1 MSSLHA
7 ERGVRSFPSVS
18 SPGSR
23 KSIQHV
29 FHRRQDR
36 SHVRYGDASM
46 TIKCQST
53 VPDGG
58 NGDNKNSGIGRLL
71 KTVQGALPVVGL
83 LSRLTSAEGGVGNDD
98 CAYPEYCRMVYEA
111 APDGFQI
118 ALADLQSK
126 YGDSAQRR
134 YVLLVLWM
142 VKEGCG
148 IVSDKLIVDSAR
160 RVRVSQDIEF
170 EMERFLGEYKEKT
183 SKYTYI
189 SDIPKGPIQDQASLA
204 VDAIAR
210 LVLPIQD
217 GDAIEEADASLV
229 EDVVVGGMLGYEGE
243 DFRQC
248 VRTSI
253 GTRQERAK
261 KFT

>member
-1 MSSLHA
+1 
-7 ERGVRSFPSVS
+7 
-18 SPGSR
+18 
-23 KSIQHV
+23 
-29 FHRRQDR
+29 
-36 SHVRYGDASM
+36 M

-58 NGDNKNSGIGRLL
+58 KGDNKNSGIGRLL

-126 YGDSAQRR
+126 YGDCAQRR

-160 RVRVSQDIEF
+160 RVRVSYVSIYLISNF
-170 EMERFLGEYKEKT
+170 VGIVFLRMIRRDGVLSFLPVVICSCSNT
-183 SKYTYI
+183 VYI
-189 SDIPKGPIQDQASLA
+189 VNMQARYR
-204 VDAIAR
+204 V
-210 LVLPIQD
+210 
-217 GDAIEEADASLV
+217 
-229 EDVVVGGMLGYEGE
+229 
-243 DFRQC
+243 
-248 VRTSI
+248 
-253 GTRQERAK
+253 
-261 KFT
+261 

>member
-23 KSIQHV
+23 KNVQHG
-29 FHRRQDR
+29 FHRRHDR
-36 SHVRYGDASM
+36 SHIRHGDTSIS
-46 TIKCQST
+46 IKCQSA
-53 VPDGG
+53 VPGGG

-111 APDGFQI
+111 APEGFQI

-126 YGDSAQRR
+126 YGDCAQRR

-160 RVRVSQDIEF
+160 RVRVSYVIYLSYIIGNV
-170 EMERFLGEYKEKT
+170 FLGKSRGGILSSLLGVICSCSST
-183 SKYTYI
+183 VYTLNM
-189 SDIPKGPIQDQASLA
+189 QA
-204 VDAIAR
+204 R
-210 LVLPIQD
+210 
-217 GDAIEEADASLV
+217 
-229 EDVVVGGMLGYEGE
+229 Y
-243 DFRQC
+243 
-248 VRTSI
+248 
-253 GTRQERAK
+253 
-261 KFT
+261 